1 MLDTPRRVA
10 DSRVVMTELV
20 MPEDSNHF
28 GDIFGGRVLALIDK
42 AGAIAAI
49 RHCRREV
56 VTASID
62 SVDFLSPVKEG
73 YILVLEAEVAAVFR
87 SSMEV
92 SVRVLAENPLSGE
105 RRTTCT
111 AFLTLVAFDEH
122 GRPTPVPPLLAES
135 DEEREAATEAADRRA
150 RRLQRAGRA

>member
-1 MLDTPRRVA
+1 
-10 DSRVVMTELV
+10 MTEIVL
-20 MPEDSNHF
+20 PEDSNPR
-28 GDIFGGRVLALIDK
+28 GSIFGGRVLALIDK

-73 YILVLEAEVAAVFR
+73 YILVLEAEVGAVFR
-87 SSMEV
+87 SSMEI
-92 SVRVLAENPLSGE
+92 SVRVLAENPLTGE

-111 AFLTLVAFDEH
+111 AFITLVALDEH
-122 GRPTPVPPLLAES
+122 GRPVAVPPLLAET
-135 DEEREAATEAADRRA
+135 DAERQAAVEAAARRA
-150 RRLQRAGRA
+150 RRLQRAGRE